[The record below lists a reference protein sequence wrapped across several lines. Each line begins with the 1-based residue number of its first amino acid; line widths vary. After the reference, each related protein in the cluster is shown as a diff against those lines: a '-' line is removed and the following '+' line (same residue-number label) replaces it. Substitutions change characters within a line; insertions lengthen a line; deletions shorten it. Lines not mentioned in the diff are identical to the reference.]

1 MYANCIVL
9 IQKCYIY
16 RESQKA
22 REPSEDPA
30 HEVMLYPNINSNAIY
45 ANGDWACV
53 HQPLGSGATR
63 VSLKGRVSP
72 LLQPSLFNIVESPIW
87 DIKKPFGTQKAT
99 PTDFTE
105 RDKRGSVSRNT
116 GLVSQNL
123 NFSVMGDVHVRT
135 LARQIACR
143 GPRWP
148 FSRT

>member
-1 MYANCIVL
+1 M
-9 IQKCYIY
+9 Q
-16 RESQKA
+16 
-22 REPSEDPA
+22 
-30 HEVMLYPNINSNAIY
+30 YPVTTPSNAIY

-123 NFSVMGDVHVRT
+123 NFSVMASWGTSTFEPSPARSHVAVRVGPSP
-135 LARQIACR
+135 ARKAYCFAGVDYGLEDR
-143 GPRWP
+143 
-148 FSRT
+148 